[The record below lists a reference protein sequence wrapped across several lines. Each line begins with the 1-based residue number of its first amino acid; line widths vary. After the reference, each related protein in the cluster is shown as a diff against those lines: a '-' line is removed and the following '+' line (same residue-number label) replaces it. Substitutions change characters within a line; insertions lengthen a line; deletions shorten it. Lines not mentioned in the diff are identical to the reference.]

1 MKKYKYTAYPNVE
14 SEEGE
19 VEADSIEQAIQ
30 IANEQVARN
39 AYFYVTELDLEEVDE
54 E

>member
-1 MKKYKYTAYPNVE
+1 MKKYKYRAYPNVE
-14 SEEGE
+14 CEEGE
-19 VEADSIEQAIQ
+19 VEADTIEQAIQ

-39 AYFYVTELDLEEVDE
+39 AYFYVEAGDLEEVDE